1 MVGLLLNIIYS
12 CHLGRWELL
21 LEFIREVIPYAF
33 AYDHVN
39 YARYL
44 TVMLGEMISLEEQ
57 FPEVYHQCIPG
68 NFAAELSDGVFSRV
82 ETDKFIEM
90 TINKGT
96 KTPGGNTGFSANIG
110 AVKQWKV
117 NASYREE
124 LLSILHQHLH
134 ISKSIDLKRLFA
146 KSVVIHKLEE
156 DTEMA
161 NVRRVDHTLVV
172 DGMACVTQSKTHD
185 LSYQQSS
192 EKLLKLTIGLENFA
206 LRTDVVFDVY
216 KKNSIKNV
224 DRIQL
229 LNSHLVLKQIVPT
242 CPIKQWGQLL
252 SSGYFKHKVI
262 LF

>member
-1 MVGLLLNIIYS
+1 MGA
-12 CHLGRWELL
+12 L

-44 TVMLGEMISLEEQ
+44 TVMLEEMFSLEEQ
-57 FPEVYHQCIPG
+57 FPEVYHQCMPG
-68 NFAAELSDGVFSRV
+68 NFVAELSDCVFSRV
-82 ETDKFIEM
+82 ETDKVIEM

-96 KTPGGNTGFSANIG
+96 KAPGGNTGFSTNVG

-124 LLSILHQHLH
+124 LCSILHQHLH

-146 KSVVIHKLEE
+146 FPLAHLPLAIAEPDDTLRKTAKSLVIHKLE

-192 EKLLKLTIGLENFA
+192 EKLLKFTLGLENFA

-224 DRIQL
+224 DRIQ
-229 LNSHLVLKQIVPT
+229 
-242 CPIKQWGQLL
+242 
-252 SSGYFKHKVI
+252 
-262 LF
+262 

>member
-1 MVGLLLNIIYS
+1 MVGLMLNIIYS
-12 CHLGRWELL
+12 CRLGRWELL

-39 YARYL
+39 YAQYL
-44 TVMLGEMISLEEQ
+44 TVMLGEMFSLEEQ

-82 ETDKFIEM
+82 ETDKVIEM
-90 TINKGT
+90 TINKAT
-96 KTPGGNTGFSANIG
+96 KTPGGNTGFSTNVG

-124 LLSILHQHLH
+124 LRSILHQHLH

-146 KSVVIHKLEE
+146 FPLAHLPLAIAEPDDTLRKTAKSLV
-156 DTEMA
+156 MA

-172 DGMACVTQSKTHD
+172 DGMVCVMQSKTYD

-224 DRIQL
+224 DRIQ
-229 LNSHLVLKQIVPT
+229 
-242 CPIKQWGQLL
+242 
-252 SSGYFKHKVI
+252 
-262 LF
+262 

>member
-12 CHLGRWELL
+12 CRLGNWELL

-44 TVMLGEMISLEEQ
+44 TVMLGEMFSLEEQ

-82 ETDKFIEM
+82 ETDKVIKM

-96 KTPGGNTGFSANIG
+96 KTPGGNTGFSTNIG

-124 LLSILHQHLH
+124 LCSILHQHLH

-146 KSVVIHKLEE
+146 FPLAHLPLAIAEPDDTLRKTAKSLVIHKLEE

-172 DGMACVTQSKTHD
+172 DCMACVTQSKIHD

-224 DRIQL
+224 DRIQ
-229 LNSHLVLKQIVPT
+229 
-242 CPIKQWGQLL
+242 
-252 SSGYFKHKVI
+252 
-262 LF
+262 

>member
-12 CHLGRWELL
+12 CRLGRLELL
-21 LEFIREVIPYAF
+21 LEFIRQVIPYAF

-44 TVMLGEMISLEEQ
+44 TAMLGEMLSLEEQ

-68 NFAAELSDGVFSRV
+68 NFAGELSDGVFSRV
-82 ETDKFIEM
+82 ETDEVIEM

-96 KTPGGNTGFSANIG
+96 KTPGGNTGFSTNVG

-124 LLSILHQHLH
+124 LRSILHQHLH

-146 KSVVIHKLEE
+146 FPLVHLPLEITEPDDTLRKTAKSLVIHKLEE

-206 LRTDVVFDVY
+206 LRTIVVFDVY
-216 KKNSIKNV
+216 KKNTIKNV
-224 DRIQL
+224 DRIQ
-229 LNSHLVLKQIVPT
+229 
-242 CPIKQWGQLL
+242 
-252 SSGYFKHKVI
+252 
-262 LF
+262 

>member
-1 MVGLLLNIIYS
+1 MLP
-12 CHLGRWELL
+12 EL
-21 LEFIREVIPYAF
+21 F
-33 AYDHVN
+33 
-39 YARYL
+39 
-44 TVMLGEMISLEEQ
+44 SLEEQ

-68 NFAAELSDGVFSRV
+68 NFAAELSDGVVSRV
-82 ETDKFIEM
+82 ETDKIIEM

-96 KTPGGNTGFSANIG
+96 KTPGGNTGFSTNVG

-124 LLSILHQHLH
+124 LRSNLHQHLH
-134 ISKSIDLKRLFA
+134 ISKSIDLKRSFAFPLAHLPLAIAEPNDTLRKTA
-146 KSVVIHKLEE
+146 KSLVIHKIEE

-172 DGMACVTQSKTHD
+172 DGVVCVAQSKTHN

-224 DRIQL
+224 DRIQ
-229 LNSHLVLKQIVPT
+229 
-242 CPIKQWGQLL
+242 
-252 SSGYFKHKVI
+252 
-262 LF
+262 